1 MYMNKEKYFSK
12 NDIIIAISYFY
23 KMGQT
28 FLQKKTIQRYIY
40 V

>member
-1 MYMNKEKYFSK
+1 MNKEKYFSQ
-12 NDIIIAISYFY
+12 NNIIIVISYFY
-23 KMGQT
+23 KMGKI